1 MFNTKITPMK
11 IEKWKHLINVGFFP
25 YNVHKKS
32 FKCKHYALWINNKN
46 IWYISLIKHTY
57 NSQSARQ

>member
-32 FKCKHYALWINNKN
+32 FKCKHYAL
-46 IWYISLIKHTY
+46 
-57 NSQSARQ
+57 